1 MDQKTMK
8 AVVYHGPDDIRL
20 DDVPVPQI
28 IENDD
33 AIIRVTTSTI
43 CGTDIHI
50 QSGGL
55 PAVQPGTIIGH
66 EFCGEVVAVGPAVTN
81 VNVGD
86 QCAVSCVTSCGHC
99 FYCRKGEYS
108 QCVTGSWIFGYLIDG
123 CQAEYVRV
131 PHANIGVYKIPEGLD
146 EDDVLFVGDILSTG
160 YFGAEQAEIKPGDT
174 VAVFGC
180 GPVGMCAMAT
190 ARLWGPACII
200 AVDTNEFRL
209 ETALKNGIADVAIN
223 PLKQNV
229 VEEVKKLTEGRGAD
243 ATIEAVGVT
252 PTYNMAIDCV
262 RPAGVV
268 SIIGVFEK
276 PQELKMDELWI
287 KNIKIHMGLV
297 KTDKIPQLIKLIKA
311 GKINM
316 KFLQTHRAKLTD
328 IMNGYDIF
336 GNKKDDCVKWV
347 VTY

>member
-99 FYCRKGEYS
+99 YFCRKGEYS
-108 QCVTGSWIFGYLIDG
+108 QCTTGSWIFGYLIDG

-131 PHANIGVYKIPEGLD
+131 PHANMGLYKIPEGLTD
-146 EDDVLFVGDILSTG
+146 DDVLFVGDILSTG
-160 YFGAEQAEIKPGDT
+160 FFGAEKAEIKPGDT

-180 GPVGMCAMAT
+180 GPVGMCAMAS
-190 ARLWGPACII
+190 ARLYGPACII
-200 AVDTNEFRL
+200 AVDTNDFRL
-209 ETALKNGIADVAIN
+209 QTALDNGVADVALN
-223 PLKQNV
+223 PLTQDVAAEIKA
-229 VEEVKKLTEGRGAD
+229 LTEGRGAD
-243 ATIEAVGVT
+243 ACIEAVGVK
-252 PTYNMAIDCV
+252 PTYDMSINNV
-262 RPAGVV
+262 RAGGVV

-276 PQELKMDELWI
+276 PQELAMDALWI

-297 KTDKIPQLIKLIKA
+297 TTNQIPALIRLIKA
-311 GKINM
+311 GKIDM
-316 KFLQTHRAKLTD
+316 KFLQTHRAKLAD
-328 IMNGYDIF
+328 IMTGYDIF
-336 GNKKDDCVKWV
+336 GAKKDNCIKWI
-347 VTY
+347 VTP